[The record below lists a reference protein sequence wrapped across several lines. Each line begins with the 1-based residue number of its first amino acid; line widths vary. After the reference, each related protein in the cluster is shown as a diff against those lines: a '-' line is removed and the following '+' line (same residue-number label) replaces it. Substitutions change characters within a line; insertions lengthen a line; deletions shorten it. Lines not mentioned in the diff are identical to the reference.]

1 MEVEKKR
8 ETSTTIL
15 DDASESGVGQQ
26 PAPRSLFAV
35 DQLAVQRSTT
45 GAEVDHWQE
54 HTVDSSGREKRISS
68 K

>member
-35 DQLAVQRSTT
+35 DQLAVQRSTS
-45 GAEVDHWQE
+45 AEQVIDHWQE
-54 HTVDSSGREKRISS
+54 HRFEWTRERISS

>member
-8 ETSTTIL
+8 ETNTTIL

-26 PAPRSLFAV
+26 PASRSLFAV
-35 DQLAVQRSTT
+35 DQLAVQRSTS
-45 GAEVDHWQE
+45 AELVQIKRI
-54 HTVDSSGREKRISS
+54 DSSAREKRISS